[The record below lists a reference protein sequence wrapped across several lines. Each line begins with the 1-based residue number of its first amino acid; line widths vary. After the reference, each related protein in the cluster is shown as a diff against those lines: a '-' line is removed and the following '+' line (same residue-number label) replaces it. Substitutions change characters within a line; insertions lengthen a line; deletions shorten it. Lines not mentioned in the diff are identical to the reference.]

1 MILFDSSVIIDA
13 RDANSRWHEWA
24 EDEISKAV
32 GSEGAGA
39 NTVVI
44 SEASVRAKNPDAVPQ
59 MLLDFGMT
67 LIPLPISAAIPATK
81 AFLIYLDRLKA
92 AGKKA
97 DVRAP
102 LPDFL
107 IGAHAHAEQ
116 MTLVTR
122 DPERVAAYFPKVN
135 LITPP
140 KSLSSGTRV

>member
-13 RDANSRWHEWA
+13 RDADSPWHEWA
-24 EDEISKAV
+24 EEEISKAV
-32 GSEGAGA
+32 GGEGAA
-39 NTVVI
+39 VNTVVI

-67 LIPLPISAAIPATK
+67 LTPLPISAAIPAAR
-81 AFLIYLDRLKA
+81 AFSIYLNRLKA

-97 DVRAP
+97 DGRTP

-107 IGAHAHAEQ
+107 IGAHAHAER

-122 DPERVAAYFPKVN
+122 DPDRVAAYFPKVN
-135 LITPP
+135 LITPSQ
-140 KSLSSGTRV
+140 KD